1 MPTSLPAWGSW
12 NHLPI
17 SNLQALVLF
26 PPAPIPFFLFPTV
39 EGKGMVR
46 RGQIQGTVRVRRVRG
61 ECPFIPSRPCPSNPF
76 PAPPP
81 FYSLSL
87 PLLLPPPLPSALS
100 PLLYF
105 PTDSLICALCIYLA
119 FLRSTYKI
127 WNAAYLF
134 KC

>member
-1 MPTSLPAWGSW
+1 MSQLSLPLLPTGLMSQFDDAYITAWGSW

-61 ECPFIPSRPCPSNPF
+61 ECPFIPSPPCPS
-76 PAPPP
+76 
-81 FYSLSL
+81 
-87 PLLLPPPLPSALS
+87 PLLLSLLLPFPPLASPPSS
-100 PLLYF
+100 PLRSF
-105 PTDSLICALCIYLA
+105 PSSLLPYG
-119 FLRSTYKI
+119 
-127 WNAAYLF
+127 
-134 KC
+134 